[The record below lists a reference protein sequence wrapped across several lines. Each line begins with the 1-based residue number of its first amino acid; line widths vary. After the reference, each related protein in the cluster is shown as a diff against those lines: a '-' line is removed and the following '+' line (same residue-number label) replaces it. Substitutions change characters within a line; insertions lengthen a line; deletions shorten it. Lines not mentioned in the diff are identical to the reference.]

1 MCAKQQGNMSV
12 LSRVHAGRLAGV
24 QHHDSTRLQNL
35 KEDEEELLHQSTSG
49 LLPFFAIVHCE

>member
-1 MCAKQQGNMSV
+1 MQ
-12 LSRVHAGRLAGV
+12 AGWQAF
-24 QHHDSTRLQNL
+24 STTRLQNL